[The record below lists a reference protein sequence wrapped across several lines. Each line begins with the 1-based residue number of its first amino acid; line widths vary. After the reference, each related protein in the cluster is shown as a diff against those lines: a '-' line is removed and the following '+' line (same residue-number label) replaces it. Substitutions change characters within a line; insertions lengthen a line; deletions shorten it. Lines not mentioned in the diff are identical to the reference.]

1 MALLTPND
9 RVNNPKS
16 AASCLRCSDLLLSPK
31 RLVAQMTVDRWTD
44 TTIIII
50 ILYYNN
56 YYYFR
61 SVHHYMSWHYWH

>member
-31 RLVAQMTVDRWTD
+31 RLVAQMTVDRRGEWLNKRRLWT
-44 TTIIII
+44 
-50 ILYYNN
+50 
-56 YYYFR
+56 
-61 SVHHYMSWHYWH
+61 